1 MDKHLLTELQIK
13 DFKCFKDFKADGFKR
28 VNLIGGKNNVGKTA
42 FMEACYVN
50 VRAQNIKS
58 FVGVLNDIKY
68 MREFLNIQYDN
79 ANNIKKYIEQS
90 NKIFTKSN
98 INLTSFNIED
108 ENGIKRYNFMFNN
121 QNIKVN
127 INDFSYE
134 YNYPNNIE
142 FIDSLGMSKYQIIN
156 NFSLIQKKDKEVF
169 LNNILR
175 KFDEEI
181 VSFKVIDDKPQCKVG
196 EVYLEI
202 TELGDGV
209 RHLISIIT
217 SLYKSEDGYLF
228 IDEVENGIHY
238 TKLDEIWTIILE
250 VSKKLNVQV
259 FSTTHSK
266 ECIES
271 YARVSKKLEDEEISF
286 IELGRNRNN
295 ELDSIVMNS
304 ERLIRY
310 LKEGNEVR
318 GW

>member
-1 MDKHLLTELQIK
+1 MILFSPIILYLSHILILVFVT
-13 DFKCFKDFKADGFKR
+13 FKC
-28 VNLIGGKNNVGKTA
+28 LI
-42 FMEACYVN
+42 
-50 VRAQNIKS
+50 
-58 FVGVLNDIKY
+58 NDIKY